1 MDHHFEWEYEYDQH
15 ETEDLYFT
23 IDLTTHVP
31 GAIPTQP
38 VPRNGKRTP
47 KAPESR
53 PTGDSAPRHVDFDA
67 ESLPGGMLQLLD
79 LHTTDPLV
87 RFGESVYSCNW
98 HTDLGTQI
106 FVGQRGGIS
115 QPVRPGH
122 VLDVI
127 GTSQT
132 RLLGRPVKLVLR
144 NDRIDDTPTI
154 SPQDPVDVLDS
165 GPKETLAASLPP
177 SDLSDLRPGQQLVI
191 PLDAIKDPRQLAQ
204 ASFLEQLSTIK
215 LQKGELDII
224 PVAGVKHYPQPANK
238 DEIRQRALAT
248 AAVIQNTISADEPP
262 TIPKVGKR
270 KRRSYAQ
277 MGIETKKLKAKR
289 LKQEALLGKS
299 PPAPSPPASPAP
311 SLVSGHVDSTAS
323 SRPTGSMVQYD
334 LSATY
339 AEAPEGS
346 KVASGDQMDS
356 TLPGTD
362 PPPVAMPTSH
372 EAGTRQ
378 DDTLM
383 ADAQRSLHEPTA
395 TAAASPSIEAPQ
407 VSGATS
413 RPPS

>member
-1 MDHHFEWEYEYDQH
+1 MDDQSGWEYEYDPH

-53 PTGDSAPRHVDFDA
+53 PTGDGAPRHVDFDA
-67 ESLPGGMLQLLD
+67 EPRPMGTLQLLD

-87 RFGESVYSCNW
+87 RFEDSVYSCNW

-132 RLLGRPVKLVLR
+132 RLLGRPVKLFLR
-144 NDRIDDTPTI
+144 NDRIDDTPKI
-154 SPQDPVDVLDS
+154 SPQDPADIPDS
-165 GPKETLAASLPP
+165 GPKETLAATLPP

-204 ASFLEQLSTIK
+204 ASFLERLSTIK

-238 DEIRQRALAT
+238 EEIRQRAIAT
-248 AAVIQNTISADEPP
+248 AAVMQETLSANEPP

-277 MGIETKKLKAKR
+277 MGIETKKLKDKR
-289 LKQEALLGKS
+289 LKQEALLGKAPLA
-299 PPAPSPPASPAP
+299 PPPPASPAP
-311 SLVSGHVDSTAS
+311 GLVSGHVDSTAS
-323 SRPTGSMVQYD
+323 SRHAGSTLQYD
-334 LSATY
+334 LPATF
-339 AEAPEGS
+339 ETPEES
-346 KVASGDQMDS
+346 TVAKGDQLDS
-356 TLPGTD
+356 GLPGAD
-362 PPPVAMPTSH
+362 PPPVAIPRSH
-372 EAGTRQ
+372 ETETG
-378 DDTLM
+378 
-383 ADAQRSLHEPTA
+383 
-395 TAAASPSIEAPQ
+395 
-407 VSGATS
+407 
-413 RPPS
+413 

>member
-1 MDHHFEWEYEYDQH
+1 MDDQSGWEYEYDPH

-53 PTGDSAPRHVDFDA
+53 PTGDGAPRHVDFDA
-67 ESLPGGMLQLLD
+67 EPRPMGTLQLLD
-79 LHTTDPLV
+79 LHTTDPL
-87 RFGESVYSCNW
+87 
-98 HTDLGTQI
+98 I

-132 RLLGRPVKLVLR
+132 RLLGRPVKLFLR
-144 NDRIDDTPTI
+144 NDRIDDTPKI
-154 SPQDPVDVLDS
+154 SPQDPADIPDS
-165 GPKETLAASLPP
+165 GPKETLAATLPP

-204 ASFLEQLSTIK
+204 ASFLERLSTIK

-238 DEIRQRALAT
+238 EEIRQRAIAT
-248 AAVIQNTISADEPP
+248 AAVMQETLSANEPP

-277 MGIETKKLKAKR
+277 MGIETKKLKDKR
-289 LKQEALLGKS
+289 LKQEALLGKAPLA
-299 PPAPSPPASPAP
+299 PPPPASPAP
-311 SLVSGHVDSTAS
+311 GLVSGHVDSTAS
-323 SRPTGSMVQYD
+323 SRHAGSTLQYD
-334 LSATY
+334 LPATF
-339 AEAPEGS
+339 ETPEES
-346 KVASGDQMDS
+346 TVAKGDQLDS
-356 TLPGTD
+356 GLPGAD
-362 PPPVAMPTSH
+362 PPPVAIPRSH
-372 EAGTRQ
+372 ETETG
-378 DDTLM
+378 
-383 ADAQRSLHEPTA
+383 
-395 TAAASPSIEAPQ
+395 
-407 VSGATS
+407 
-413 RPPS
+413 

>member
-1 MDHHFEWEYEYDQH
+1 MDDQSEWEYEYDPY

-31 GAIPTQP
+31 GAIPAQP
-38 VPRNGKRTP
+38 VPRNGKRTL

-53 PTGDSAPRHVDFDA
+53 PTGDSAPRHGDFDA
-67 ESLPGGMLQLLD
+67 EPRPTSMLQLLD
-79 LHTTDPLV
+79 LHTTDPLI
-87 RFGESVYSCNW
+87 RFEESVYSCNW

-144 NDRIDDTPTI
+144 NDRIDVRPTL
-154 SPQDPVDVLDS
+154 SPQDPADVLDS
-165 GPKETLAASLPP
+165 GPREMLAATLPP
-177 SDLSDLRPGQQLVI
+177 SDLSDLRQGQQLVI

-248 AAVIQNTISADEPP
+248 AAAIQETMSANVPP

-277 MGIETKKLKAKR
+277 MGIETKKLKDKR
-289 LKQEALLGKS
+289 LKQEALLGKA
-299 PPAPSPPASPAP
+299 PLAPSPPASPAP
-311 SLVSGHVDSTAS
+311 GLVSGHVDSTAS
-323 SRPTGSMVQYD
+323 SRHAGSTLQYD
-334 LSATY
+334 LPATF
-339 AEAPEGS
+339 ETPEES
-346 KVASGDQMDS
+346 TVAKGDQLDS
-356 TLPGTD
+356 GLPGAD
-362 PPPVAMPTSH
+362 PPPVAIPRSH
-372 EAGTRQ
+372 ETETG
-378 DDTLM
+378 
-383 ADAQRSLHEPTA
+383 
-395 TAAASPSIEAPQ
+395 
-407 VSGATS
+407 
-413 RPPS
+413 

>member
-1 MDHHFEWEYEYDQH
+1 MDDQSEWEYEYDPH

-67 ESLPGGMLQLLD
+67 EPRPMGTLQLLD
-79 LHTTDPLV
+79 MHTTDPLV
-87 RFGESVYSCNW
+87 RFEDSVYSCNW

-106 FVGQRGGIS
+106 FVGQRGAIS

-132 RLLGRPVKLVLR
+132 RLLGRPVKLFPR
-144 NDRIDDTPTI
+144 NDRIDDTPKI
-154 SPQDPVDVLDS
+154 SPQDPADTPDS
-165 GPKETLAASLPP
+165 GPKETLAATLPP

-204 ASFLEQLSTIK
+204 ASFLERLSTIK

-238 DEIRQRALAT
+238 EEIRQRALAT
-248 AAVIQNTISADEPP
+248 AAAMQNILSANEPP
-262 TIPKVGKR
+262 TMPKVGKR

-277 MGIETKKLKAKR
+277 MGIETKKLKDKR
-289 LKQEALLGKS
+289 LKQEALLGKA
-299 PPAPSPPASPAP
+299 PLAPSPPASPAP
-311 SLVSGHVDSTAS
+311 GLVSGHVDSTAS
-323 SRPTGSMVQYD
+323 SRPTGSTVQYD
-334 LSATY
+334 PPVTY
-339 AEAPEGS
+339 ETPGGS
-346 KVASGDQMDS
+346 TVAKGDQVDS
-356 TLPGTD
+356 ALPGTD
-362 PPPVAMPTSH
+362 PPAVAVATPTSH
-372 EAGTRQ
+372 EAEMG
-378 DDTLM
+378 
-383 ADAQRSLHEPTA
+383 
-395 TAAASPSIEAPQ
+395 
-407 VSGATS
+407 
-413 RPPS
+413 

>member
-1 MDHHFEWEYEYDQH
+1 MDDQSEWEYEYDPY

-31 GAIPTQP
+31 GAIPAQP

-53 PTGDSAPRHVDFDA
+53 PTGDSAPRHGDFDA
-67 ESLPGGMLQLLD
+67 EPRPTSMLQLLD
-79 LHTTDPLV
+79 LHTTDPLI
-87 RFGESVYSCNW
+87 RFEESVYSCNW

-144 NDRIDDTPTI
+144 NDRIDVRPTL
-154 SPQDPVDVLDS
+154 SPQDPADVLDS
-165 GPKETLAASLPP
+165 GPREMLAATLPP

-248 AAVIQNTISADEPP
+248 AAAIQETMSANVPP

-277 MGIETKKLKAKR
+277 MGIETKKLKDKR
-289 LKQEALLGKS
+289 LKQEALLGKA
-299 PPAPSPPASPAP
+299 PLAPSPPASPAP
-311 SLVSGHVDSTAS
+311 GLVSGHVDSTAS
-323 SRPTGSMVQYD
+323 SRHAGSTLQYD
-334 LSATY
+334 LPATF
-339 AEAPEGS
+339 ETPEES
-346 KVASGDQMDS
+346 TVAKGDQLDS
-356 TLPGTD
+356 GLPGAD
-362 PPPVAMPTSH
+362 PPPVAIPRSH
-372 EAGTRQ
+372 ETETG
-378 DDTLM
+378 
-383 ADAQRSLHEPTA
+383 
-395 TAAASPSIEAPQ
+395 
-407 VSGATS
+407 
-413 RPPS
+413 

>member
-1 MDHHFEWEYEYDQH
+1 MDDQSEWEYEYDPY
-15 ETEDLYFT
+15 ETEDPYFT

-31 GAIPTQP
+31 GAIPAQP

-53 PTGDSAPRHVDFDA
+53 PTGDSAPRHGDFDA
-67 ESLPGGMLQLLD
+67 EPRPTSMLQLLD
-79 LHTTDPLV
+79 LHTTDPLI
-87 RFGESVYSCNW
+87 RFEESVYSCNW

-144 NDRIDDTPTI
+144 NDRIDVRPTL
-154 SPQDPVDVLDS
+154 SPQDPADVLDS
-165 GPKETLAASLPP
+165 GPREMLAATLPP

-248 AAVIQNTISADEPP
+248 AAAIQETMSANVPP

-277 MGIETKKLKAKR
+277 MGIETKKLKDKR
-289 LKQEALLGKS
+289 LKQEALLGKA
-299 PPAPSPPASPAP
+299 PLAPSPPASPAP
-311 SLVSGHVDSTAS
+311 GLVSGHVDSTAS
-323 SRPTGSMVQYD
+323 SRHAGSTLQYD
-334 LSATY
+334 LPATF
-339 AEAPEGS
+339 ETPEES
-346 KVASGDQMDS
+346 TVAKGDQLDS
-356 TLPGTD
+356 GLPGAD
-362 PPPVAMPTSH
+362 PPPVAIPRSH
-372 EAGTRQ
+372 ETETG
-378 DDTLM
+378 
-383 ADAQRSLHEPTA
+383 
-395 TAAASPSIEAPQ
+395 
-407 VSGATS
+407 
-413 RPPS
+413 

>member
-1 MDHHFEWEYEYDQH
+1 MDDQSGWEYEYDPH

-53 PTGDSAPRHVDFDA
+53 PTGDSAPGHVDFDA
-67 ESLPGGMLQLLD
+67 EPRPMGTLQLLD

-87 RFGESVYSCNW
+87 RFEDSVYSCNW

-132 RLLGRPVKLVLR
+132 RLLGRSVKLFLR
-144 NDRIDDTPTI
+144 NDRIDDAPKI
-154 SPQDPVDVLDS
+154 SPQDPADIPDS
-165 GPKETLAASLPP
+165 GPKETLAATLPP

-204 ASFLEQLSTIK
+204 ASFLERLSTIK

-238 DEIRQRALAT
+238 EEIRQRAIAT
-248 AAVIQNTISADEPP
+248 AAVMQNTLSANEPP

-277 MGIETKKLKAKR
+277 MGIETKKLKHKR
-289 LKQEALLGKS
+289 LKQEALLGKAPLA
-299 PPAPSPPASPAP
+299 PPPPASPAP
-311 SLVSGHVDSTAS
+311 GLVSGHVDSTAS
-323 SRPTGSMVQYD
+323 SRPAGSTLQYD
-334 LSATY
+334 LPATF
-339 AEAPEGS
+339 ETPEES
-346 KVASGDQMDS
+346 TVAKGDQLDS
-356 TLPGTD
+356 GLPGAD
-362 PPPVAMPTSH
+362 PPPVAIPRSH
-372 EAGTRQ
+372 ETETG
-378 DDTLM
+378 
-383 ADAQRSLHEPTA
+383 
-395 TAAASPSIEAPQ
+395 
-407 VSGATS
+407 
-413 RPPS
+413 

>member
-1 MDHHFEWEYEYDQH
+1 MDDQSGWEYEYDPH

-31 GAIPTQP
+31 GAIPTQL

-53 PTGDSAPRHVDFDA
+53 PTGDSAPGHVDFDA
-67 ESLPGGMLQLLD
+67 EPRPMGTLQLLD
-79 LHTTDPLV
+79 LHSTDPLV
-87 RFGESVYSCNW
+87 RFEDSVYSCNW

-132 RLLGRPVKLVLR
+132 RLLGRPVKLFLR
-144 NDRIDDTPTI
+144 NDRIDDTPKI
-154 SPQDPVDVLDS
+154 SPQDPADIPDS
-165 GPKETLAASLPP
+165 GPKETLAATLPP

-204 ASFLEQLSTIK
+204 ASFLERLSTIK

-224 PVAGVKHYPQPANK
+224 PVAGVKHYSQPAK
-238 DEIRQRALAT
+238 KEEIRQRAIAT
-248 AAVIQNTISADEPP
+248 AAVMQNTLSANEPP

-277 MGIETKKLKAKR
+277 MGIETKKLKHKR
-289 LKQEALLGKS
+289 LKQEALLGKAPLA
-299 PPAPSPPASPAP
+299 PPPPASPAP
-311 SLVSGHVDSTAS
+311 GLVSGHVDSTAS
-323 SRPTGSMVQYD
+323 SRPAGSTLQYD
-334 LSATY
+334 LPATF
-339 AEAPEGS
+339 ETPEES
-346 KVASGDQMDS
+346 TVAKGDQLDS
-356 TLPGTD
+356 GLPGAD
-362 PPPVAMPTSH
+362 PPPVAIPRSH
-372 EAGTRQ
+372 ETETG
-378 DDTLM
+378 
-383 ADAQRSLHEPTA
+383 
-395 TAAASPSIEAPQ
+395 
-407 VSGATS
+407 
-413 RPPS
+413 

>member
-1 MDHHFEWEYEYDQH
+1 MDDHSEWEYEYDQH

-31 GAIPTQP
+31 GAMPTQQ
-38 VPRNGKRTP
+38 VPRSGKRTP

-53 PTGDSAPRHVDFDA
+53 PTGDSAHGHGDIDA
-67 ESLPGGMLQLLD
+67 ESRPMGTLQLLD

-87 RFGESVYSCNW
+87 RFEDGVYSCNW

-127 GTSQT
+127 GTSRT

-144 NDRIDDTPTI
+144 HDRIDETSTF
-154 SPQDPVDVLDS
+154 SPQDPADVLDS
-165 GPKETLAASLPP
+165 GPQETLAATLPP

-191 PLDAIKDPRQLAQ
+191 PLDAIKDPRQLPQ

-248 AAVIQNTISADEPP
+248 AAAIQETTSANTPP

-277 MGIETKKLKAKR
+277 MGLETKKLKDKR
-289 LKQEALLGKS
+289 LKQEALLGKAHLAS
-299 PPAPSPPASPAP
+299 SPPASPAP
-311 SLVSGHVDSTAS
+311 GLVSGYVDSTAS
-323 SRPTGSMVQYD
+323 SRSAGSTLQND
-334 LSATY
+334 LPGTF
-339 AEAPEGS
+339 ETPEGS
-346 KVASGDQMDS
+346 TVAEGGQLDS
-356 TLPGTD
+356 ALPGAD
-362 PPPVAMPTSH
+362 PPPVAISKSH
-372 EAGTRQ
+372 
-378 DDTLM
+378 DT
-383 ADAQRSLHEPTA
+383 ET
-395 TAAASPSIEAPQ
+395 
-407 VSGATS
+407 G
-413 RPPS
+413 